1 MGNSIID
8 RDEQQ
13 QIGFGDSLV
22 NFEAEMK
29 SCCQSLRSHI
39 EDAADNVQ
47 ADNARAALEYLLEL
61 IQQIESELPGT
72 AEFGTRQKKLGKH
85 IEEASNFRFTRH

>member
-13 QIGFGDSLV
+13 QIDFGNSLE
-22 NFEAEMK
+22 NFQEEMHN
-29 SCCQSLRSHI
+29 CCQSLRSHI

-47 ADNARAALEYLLEL
+47 AENARAALEYLLEL

-72 AEFGTRQKKLGKH
+72 AEFGARQKKLGKH
-85 IEEASNFRFTRH
+85 IEEASNFRFSRH